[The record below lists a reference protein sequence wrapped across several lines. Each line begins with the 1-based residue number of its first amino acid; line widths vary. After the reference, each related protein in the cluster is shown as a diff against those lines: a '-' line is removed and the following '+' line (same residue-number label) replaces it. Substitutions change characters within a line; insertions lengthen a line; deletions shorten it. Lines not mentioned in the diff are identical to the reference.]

1 MLEIGEGVEACR
13 LKQILPR
20 LEEDRPVDA
29 ESLQLRPPRFA
40 GPERSHQCDGCL
52 LANDL
57 GKELADQC
65 FGREASTVLL
75 ADGEPKT
82 VGCDAVRVR
91 LPADIPVHLPVEAGR
106 EEIH

>member
-1 MLEIGEGVEACR
+1 VAEIGEGVEACR

-29 ESLQLRPPRFA
+29 KSLQLRPPWFA

-57 GKELADQC
+57 GEELADQC
-65 FGREASTVLL
+65 FGREAPSVLL
-75 ADGEPKT
+75 AD
-82 VGCDAVRVR
+82 
-91 LPADIPVHLPVEAGR
+91 
-106 EEIH
+106 